1 MGGMEEATTDATR
14 IAKLKELA
22 TAGQTGGAASYF
34 NHLITVYARVGKL
47 TPRERERVD
56 EFLTSLRDVK

>member
-1 MGGMEEATTDATR
+1 MGGMEEPTTDATR

-22 TAGQTGGAASYF
+22 TAGKTGGAASYF
-34 NHLITVYARVGKL
+34 NHLVTVYARVGKL

-56 EFLTSLRDVK
+56 EFLASVEDLK